1 MQLIDLIARVPKE
14 IQRSAKEMKTLYLAN
29 LAYDLAQA
37 YNNFYRQCPVIQ
49 ADENMKNYRLRLSAA
64 ARQAIIVT
72 LALLGIDTPEMM

>member
-1 MQLIDLIARVPKE
+1 MPKE

-37 YNNFYRQCPVIQ
+37 YNTFYRQCPVIQ
-49 ADENMKNYRLRLSAA
+49 ADDNMRDYRLRLSAA